1 MENSILFSED
11 PERTADYKAMQ
22 ASLYPRGSTVDSKQ
36 RGENATAHRVGGWKD
51 PRKRDKKAKRNRGYG
66 AMKSKLM
73 SKEENLLENSVNDII
88 KTGVTGFLNKNKNIN
103 LGDLTS
109 TERRKK
115 AGDQLKKTFKSSALD
130 TGQNIINHLQKNEY
144 QWEEVSRRKKPSA
157 LKKKAKLNAALEKLK
172 KARASVQENTAQ
184 FDKLVRT
191 IKNTPDLSK
200 DKEVKLLRIA
210 GKVRGIREASNQ
222 NRHRQNVATGGNDVS
237 GPLATRD
244 DKGSAMTRNPGG
256 AITQK
261 QNPRVGKPDGP
272 DDKRTKRGER
282 RMAAIDRLND
292 RRKRKIKSGLEKGA
306 KVASATGK
314 VAVAAVKKGGSMAKK
329 GTTAAVGGYG
339 QSSFG

>member
-1 MENSILFSED
+1 
-11 PERTADYKAMQ
+11 MQ
-22 ASLYPRGSTVDSKQ
+22 
-36 RGENATAHRVGGWKD
+36 
-51 PRKRDKKAKRNRGYG
+51 
-66 AMKSKLM
+66 
-73 SKEENLLENSVNDII
+73 
-88 KTGVTGFLNKNKNIN
+88 
-103 LGDLTS
+103 
-109 TERRKK
+109 
-115 AGDQLKKTFKSSALD
+115 
-130 TGQNIINHLQKNEY
+130 
-144 QWEEVSRRKKPSA
+144 EEVSRRKKPSA
-157 LKKKAKLNAALEKLK
+157 LKKKAKLDAALEKLK
-172 KARASVQENTAQ
+172 KARASVKEDVKHFDNCLTAIRGSECKPGQ
-184 FDKLVRT
+184 K
-191 IKNTPDLSK
+191 
-200 DKEVKLLRIA
+200 VKLLKIA
-210 GKVRGIREASNQ
+210 AKVRGIKEASNQ
-222 NRHRQNVATGGNDVS
+222 NRHRQNVATGGKDVS

-282 RMAAIDRLND
+282 KLAAIDKLND

>member
-1 MENSILFSED
+1 
-11 PERTADYKAMQ
+11 MQ
-22 ASLYPRGSTVDSKQ
+22 
-36 RGENATAHRVGGWKD
+36 
-51 PRKRDKKAKRNRGYG
+51 
-66 AMKSKLM
+66 
-73 SKEENLLENSVNDII
+73 
-88 KTGVTGFLNKNKNIN
+88 
-103 LGDLTS
+103 
-109 TERRKK
+109 
-115 AGDQLKKTFKSSALD
+115 
-130 TGQNIINHLQKNEY
+130 
-144 QWEEVSRRKKPSA
+144 EEVSRRKKPSA
-157 LKKKAKLNAALEKLK
+157 LKKKAKLDAALEKLK
-172 KARASVQENTAQ
+172 KARASVKEDVKHFDNCLTAIRGSECKPGQ
-184 FDKLVRT
+184 K
-191 IKNTPDLSK
+191 
-200 DKEVKLLRIA
+200 VKLLKIA
-210 GKVRGIREASNQ
+210 AKVRGIRTEASNQ
-222 NRHRQNVATGGNDVS
+222 NRHRQNVATGGKDVS

-282 RMAAIDRLND
+282 RNAAIDRLND

>member
-1 MENSILFSED
+1 MEK
-11 PERTADYKAMQ
+11 PT
-22 ASLYPRGSTVDSKQ
+22 TV
-36 RGENATAHRVGGWKD
+36 T
-51 PRKRDKKAKRNRGYG
+51 
-66 AMKSKLM
+66 
-73 SKEENLLENSVNDII
+73 DII
-88 KTGVTGFLNKNKNIN
+88 RGGVQSYLNKNKNIN
-103 LGDLTS
+103 LSDLTS
-109 TERRKK
+109 AERRKK
-115 AGDQLKKTFKSSALD
+115 AGNQLKSTLKTTALD
-130 TGQNIINHLQKNEY
+130 TGQNVINSLRR
-144 QWEEVSRRKKPSA
+144 EEVSRRKKPSA
-157 LKKKAKLNAALEKLK
+157 LKKKAKLDAALEKLK
-172 KARASVQENTAQ
+172 KARASVKEGVKH
-184 FDKLVRT
+184 FDQCCKA
-191 IKNTPDLSK
+191 IKGSDITK
-200 DKEVKLLRIA
+200 DTEVKLLKIA
-210 GKVRGIREASNQ
+210 GKIRGLKTEASNQ

-282 RMAAIDRLND
+282 RNAAIDRLND
-292 RRKRKIKSGLEKGA
+292 RRKRKIKAGLEKGA